1 MRSGKKWDKW
11 GIKKPW
17 DTVKEGTAYY
27 WGGGG
32 SGREPDDSTHRQ
44 QPNWA
49 ELLSW
54 SPRSLVSAVVSMQM
68 GGFALH
74 TEIWIRSSV
83 EKKVIF
89 LEAPCQELKARLFS
103 PSTAISFHHLVN
115 PLFWIL
121 KFFSS
126 RFDFSSSRAA
136 GCTFDADGKPV

>member
-32 SGREPDDSTHRQ
+32 SGRDPDDSTHRQ
-44 QPNWA
+44 QPDCA
-49 ELLSW
+49 ELLSE
-54 SPRSLVSAVVSMQM
+54 SCRSLLWAVVSMQM
-68 GGFALH
+68 WGFSLH
-74 TEIWIRSSV
+74 SEIWIRSTV
-83 EKKVIF
+83 EKKVRF
-89 LEAPCQELKARLFS
+89 LKAPCQGLKAWLFS

-115 PLFWIL
+115 PLFLFL

-136 GCTFDADGKPV
+136 GCTFDTDGKPV